1 MVIYGMSEN
10 IFVFS
15 PLFFSF
21 PSLHIPRSPKGNGNP
36 KKERKEKRW
45 RRPVQLSG
53 LFSQS
58 SSKMDERGKI
68 CLVPFLGPSPLRRH
82 SPSPLCLHPPSPPH
96 ATPSLSTS
104 SHEKQKEEEERKN
117 LVFSPWGRVNLE
129 DRASQEEEEEE
140 RGGQSKEQ
148 SEKVVLMA
156 RGDKLSPTAAS
167 TFFFK
172 VTDLLLAFTSPQT
185 G

>member
-1 MVIYGMSEN
+1 MACPKTSLS
-10 IFVFS
+10 S
-15 PLFFSF
+15 PPYSVLSLLFTS
-21 PSLHIPRSPKGNGNP
+21 HDHQRGTATKKR
-36 KKERKEKRW
+36 KKERKKGKRW

-104 SHEKQKEEEERKN
+104 SHERQKEEEERKN

-129 DRASQEEEEEE
+129 DRASQEEEEE

-172 VTDLLLAFTSPQT
+172 VTDLLLAFPSPQT